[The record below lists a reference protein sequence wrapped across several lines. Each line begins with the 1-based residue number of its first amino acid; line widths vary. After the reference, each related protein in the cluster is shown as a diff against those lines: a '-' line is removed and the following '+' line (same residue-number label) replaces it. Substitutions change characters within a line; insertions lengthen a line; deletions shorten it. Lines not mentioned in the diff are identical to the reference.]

1 MNGETF
7 KGVIVPKIS
16 SSGAITVDMGQPILD
31 PPKVPTMLA
40 PTVNGAAVDSAI
52 DVSGKTYKSTA
63 VSMGNPHSVCLC
75 LLYTYIHFHTCTL
88 HRLYSYCT

>member
-1 MNGETF
+1 M
-7 KGVIVPKIS
+7 IVPKIS

-63 VSMGNPHSVCLC
+63 VSMGNPHSVSC
-75 LLYTYIHFHTCTL
+75 THMYIHIHTCTL